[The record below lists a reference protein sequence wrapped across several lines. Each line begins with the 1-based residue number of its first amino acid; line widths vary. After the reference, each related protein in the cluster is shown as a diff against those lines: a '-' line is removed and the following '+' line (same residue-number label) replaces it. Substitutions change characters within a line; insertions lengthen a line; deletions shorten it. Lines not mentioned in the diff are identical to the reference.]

1 MTKTNFLCSLIGPG
15 ILPLI
20 KKLKFNIICS
30 LLFRIERGGS
40 RRDKLVNLS
49 QYMIEGVWSVAINL
63 FFTRYNCSL
72 QASADVWN
80 MLKDLIAGKKVELQR
95 GANSHQNLPSCLLS
109 KRNQNNEEVTEEIVD
124 NIILILFRLQDM
136 TLHLF

>member
-1 MTKTNFLCSLIGPG
+1 
-15 ILPLI
+15 
-20 KKLKFNIICS
+20 
-30 LLFRIERGGS
+30 
-40 RRDKLVNLS
+40 
-49 QYMIEGVWSVAINL
+49 MIEGVWSVAINL

-72 QASADVWN
+72 QASAKVWN

-109 KRNQNNEEVTEEIVD
+109 KRNQNNEEEVAEEIVD
-124 NIILILFRLQDM
+124 NVILILFRLQDM